1 MTWPVVAGSAPPV
14 GRTTSSPKEA
24 KRDLPRGRMIRVLI
38 VDDEPSICK
47 ALGMALGHA
56 GYEIITARSGEAAF
70 AVIDTQRID
79 IMLTDLR
86 IPDMRG
92 DVIFE
97 YAAGVQPNL
106 RDHTLFITGDISDAA
121 VELIAACRCNFIR
134 KPFDLAVMLDAVAAL
149 RPGHVQKSSA

>member
-1 MTWPVVAGSAPPV
+1 V
-14 GRTTSSPKEA
+14 SSTKDP
-24 KRDLPRGRMIRVLI
+24 KRDAPRGPMIRVLI

-56 GYEIITARSGEAAF
+56 GYEVITARSGEAAF
-70 AVIDTQRID
+70 AVIQTERID

-97 YAAGVQPNL
+97 YAAGVQPTL
-106 RDHTLFITGDISDAA
+106 RDHTLFITGDISDQAI
-121 VELIAACRCNFIR
+121 ELITACRCNFIR
-134 KPFDLAVMLDAVAAL
+134 KPFDLSVMLDAVAAL
-149 RPGHVQKSSA
+149 SPLEQARKSSA